1 MSGYAAEKQKAV
13 ELMFGNIHEE
23 CGVFGIFEPKPAKVA
38 DMAYLGL
45 LALQHRGQESCGI
58 AVCDD
63 GVFRHKRADGLVTE
77 VFTRDVLDKLGQ
89 ENMAVGHVRYS
100 TTGGN
105 DHNNIQPLVIRH
117 MKGNMALVH
126 NGNLVNAAELRSSF
140 EKSGAIFHGTSD
152 TESIAYTIVRE
163 RLKSSSTEEA
173 VERAMPFIKGAYSCI
188 LMTAT
193 KLIAFRD
200 VKGFRPLCI
209 GRASDGAVVVA
220 SESCA
225 LDAVGAV
232 FERDVLPGEI
242 VVISDEGISSITT
255 HCREKKHICIFEY
268 IYFARPDSVIEGTS
282 VAQARLNAGKVLAQ
296 VSPVDAD
303 IVIGVPDSGLDAA
316 LGYSQQSGIPF
327 ATGFVKNRYVGRSFI
342 QPTQTMRENAVRI
355 KLNAMRQVVAGK
367 RVVMI
372 DDSIVRGTTSA
383 RIIKLVRDA
392 GAKEVHM
399 RISSPPFT
407 HNCYFGTDIDDEEK
421 LIANKF
427 KSIKEI
433 CEAIGA
439 DSLEY
444 LPVDR
449 LKDLLADTGMGYC
462 EGCFTGHYPE
472 DVSGAGTKNKFDEK
486 IHK

>member
-1 MSGYAAEKQKAV
+1 
-13 ELMFGNIHEE
+13 MFGTIHEE
-23 CGVFGIFEPKPAKVA
+23 CGVFGIFEPRRTNAA
-38 DMAYLGL
+38 DSVYLGL

-58 AVCDD
+58 TVCDD
-63 GVFRHKRADGLVTE
+63 GVFRHKRSDGLVSE

-89 ENMAVGHVRYS
+89 GNMAVGHVRYS

-105 DHNNIQPLVIRH
+105 EHNNIQPLVIRH

-126 NGNLVNAAELRSSF
+126 NGNLVNAAELRGSF
-140 EKSGAIFHGTSD
+140 ERTGAIFHGTSD
-152 TESIAYTIVRE
+152 TEAIAYSIVKK
-163 RLKSSSTEEA
+163 RLRCSSTEQA
-173 VERAMPFIKGAYSCI
+173 VEKAIPLIKGAYSCI

-200 VKGFRPLCI
+200 KKGFRPLCM
-209 GRASDGAVVVA
+209 GKTDDGAVVVA

-225 LDAVGAV
+225 LDAVGAH
-232 FERDVLPGEI
+232 FERDIKPGEI

-268 IYFARPDSVIEGTS
+268 IYFARQDSFIEGTS
-282 VAQARLNAGKVLAQ
+282 VEQARLNAGRILAQ
-296 VSPVDAD
+296 TSPVDAD
-303 IVIGVPDSGLDAA
+303 VVIGVPDSGLDAA
-316 LGYSQQSGIPF
+316 LGYSLESGIPY
-327 ATGFVKNRYVGRSFI
+327 AMGFVKNRYVGRSFI

-383 RIIKLVRDA
+383 RIIKLIRDA
-392 GAKEVHM
+392 GATQVHM

-427 KSIKEI
+427 SSVEEI

-439 DSLEY
+439 DSLDY
-444 LPVDR
+444 LPVQR
-449 LKDLLADTGMGYC
+449 LKDLLGDTAVGYC
-462 EGCFTGHYPE
+462 EGCFTGLYPQ